1 VCDHDARR
9 SDHAP
14 VEKLGDAD
22 SMFWRGWKSRVAIV
36 VAVGVCAP
44 FVSNGAAFA
53 SASDPVATV
62 GMPFTGTWASN
73 VLVNPPYTTDNSSY
87 PAVHPANNGGDWATD
102 LYAAEG
108 TPVTLQVTS
117 PDGPVTFTW
126 ESSTTSCGTS
136 SKVDV
141 FVNGGFVGWIYYGHV
156 QGGRGTNTADPQ
168 PTNGTTLGTV
178 HDWGNGCNDGPHVHI
193 ELSNASASTY
203 ACWTDNGQPGVTLSQ
218 GASLGL
224 LGSLNNGPKQACTG
238 APPTAPSA
246 PSGVSATPGNG
257 AATVTWSPPSS
268 DGGAPLTG
276 YVVTAFIAY
285 FAAAQAT
292 FSSSATSGTVGGLS
306 NGTTYRF
313 QVAATNAVATGSSS
327 RASNAVVAGAP
338 GPPTGVKATAGNGQ
352 ATIRWTAPATNNGS
366 AIAGYVVTPS
376 LAGVPRPAVTFT
388 SAATTE
394 TIAGL
399 SNAKSY
405 TFSVAAKNANGVGS
419 QSSASPAVT
428 VGTPLA
434 PTNATATPG
443 NGKAIVSWTAPTSGN
458 GSPISGYVVTA
469 FIGFA
474 PAAQMMFAS
483 TATTETFAGLS
494 NGTTYRFKVAATN
507 ANGTGSPSSATGPVV
522 PS

>member
-1 VCDHDARR
+1 
-9 SDHAP
+9 
-14 VEKLGDAD
+14 
-22 SMFWRGWKSRVAIV
+22 MFWRGWKSRVAFV
-36 VAVGVCAP
+36 VAVGICAP
-44 FVSNGAAFA
+44 LVSNGAAFG

-73 VLVNPPYTTDNSSY
+73 VLVDPPYTTDNSSY
-87 PAVHPANNGGDWATD
+87 PAVHPANNGGDWSTD
-102 LYAAEG
+102 VYAAEG
-108 TPVTLQVTS
+108 TPVKLQVTS

-136 SKVDV
+136 AKVDV
-141 FVNGGFVGWIYYGHV
+141 FVNGGFVGWIFYGHV

-178 HDWGNGCNDGPHVHI
+178 HDWGNGCNDGPHVHV
-193 ELSNASASTY
+193 ELSNVSDSTY

-224 LGSLNNGPKQACTG
+224 LGSLNSGPKQACTD
-238 APPTAPSA
+238 APPTA

-276 YVVTAFIAY
+276 YVVTAFISY

-306 NGTTYRF
+306 NRTTYRF
-313 QVAATNAVATGSSS
+313 QVAATNAVGTGSPSPS
-327 RASNAVVAGAP
+327 SNAVVAGAP
-338 GPPTGVKATAGNGQ
+338 GPPTGVTATAGNGQ

-394 TIAGL
+394 TIASL

-405 TFSVAAKNANGVGS
+405 TFSVAANNANGVGP
-419 QSSASPAVT
+419 QSSASAAVT

-434 PTNATATPG
+434 PTNAHATPG
-443 NGKAIVSWTAPTSGN
+443 NGKAIVAWTAPTSGN

-469 FIGFA
+469 FVGFFLV
-474 PAAQMMFAS
+474 AQTTFAS

-507 ANGTGSPSSATGPVV
+507 VNGTGSPSLATGPVV
-522 PS
+522 PT